1 MFRGRR
7 FTSLVAVGWLVCQL
21 MALAAPL
28 TPLVSSDDQCACPG
42 GTLGALCP
50 MHHHAGSPS
59 ANPVRPARTIVKNA
73 CATPATGLLSLVG
86 GFGVLPQPVPVNIDR
101 TQTDVALFV
110 STPVDRSE
118 VPDSPPPRA

>member
-1 MFRGRR
+1 MSRGRR

-21 MALAAPL
+21 VALAAPL

-50 MHHHAGSPS
+50 MHHHARPPS
-59 ANPVRPARTIVKNA
+59 ANPVGPIVKNA
-73 CATPATGLLSLVG
+73 CATPATALLSLVG
-86 GFGVLPQPVPVNIDR
+86 GLGVLPQPVPVNIDR
-101 TQTDVALFV
+101 TPTDVALFV

>member
-1 MFRGRR
+1 MSGARR
-7 FTSLVAVGWLVCQL
+7 LTSFVAVGWLVCQL
-21 MALAAPL
+21 VALAAPMA
-28 TPLVSSDDQCACPG
+28 PFVSSDDQCACPG

-50 MHHHAGSPS
+50 MHHHASAPS
-59 ANPVRPARTIVKNA
+59 ANPAGPAGPIVKNA

-86 GFGVLPQPVPVNIDR
+86 GLGVLPQPIPVNIDR
-101 TQTDVALFV
+101 APTDVAFFV